1 MLRSPRLRSAQVD
14 GSGTTESPR
23 MSAPEPVC
31 PTNVAWPVV
40 VLIS

>member
-23 MSAPEPVC
+23 MSALDPIW
-31 PTNVAWPVV
+31 PTNVASPVV